1 MIGLDKDRRLSS
13 KPMIDRQL
21 QAALDTIP
29 GLVWLA
35 GVDGAAEFL
44 NRRWL
49 EYSGLSPT
57 QAVGWGWTVAV
68 HPDDVDQLTDIWR
81 NVLKAGVR
89 GEAEARLRRFDGE
102 YRWFIFT
109 AEPLK
114 DESGAIIGWCG
125 TNIDITEQRQ
135 AKTALEAREREL
147 SLIIETIPAFVWS
160 ASTDGRLTYVNRR
173 LFDYIGA
180 PMEFLRGQGWLEFVH
195 PDDRQ
200 EAIAR
205 WLHAVA
211 TGAPL
216 ENQYR
221 LRRAD
226 GVYRWFHV
234 PGQLGR
240 AADGRPTLWYGLLI
254 DIEDRKSVEE
264 ALRLTQIK
272 LSRATQIATVGEIAA
287 TIAHEINQPL
297 AAIATNGEAGLRFL
311 NRDVPD
317 INEARD
323 ALSSMI
329 SDGRRAGDVIQR
341 ICALFKGDGFETA
354 ALDLNAII
362 DEVLRLLGSE
372 MTRKGVS
379 LETRL
384 QTSLPLVV
392 GERVQL
398 QQLIFNLMLNGIEAM
413 ELISGRRKTLFFGSS
428 RSGACILVEIRDTG
442 TGIKEPDKIFDPF
455 FTTKKNGLGVG
466 LAICRSIIEAHDGK
480 LWASS
485 VGDGGSTFH
494 FSLPVQDA

>member
-1 MIGLDKDRRLSS
+1 MV
-13 KPMIDRQL
+13 DRQL

-35 GVDGAAEFL
+35 GVDGAAEYL

-49 EYSGLSPT
+49 EYSGLS
-57 QAVGWGWTVAV
+57 QAQAIGWGWTVAI
-68 HPDDVDQLTDIWR
+68 HPEDLDQLTYVWR

-89 GEAEARLRRFDGE
+89 GEAEARLRRADGE
-102 YRWFIFT
+102 YRWFVLT

-114 DESGAIIGWCG
+114 DESGAVIGWCG

-135 AKTALEAREREL
+135 AKTVLEMREREL

-160 ASTDGRLTYVNRR
+160 ASTDGRLTYVNQR

-180 PMEFLRGQGWLEFVH
+180 PMEVLRGEGWLNFVH
-195 PDDRQ
+195 PDDQ
-200 EAIAR
+200 PEAIAR
-205 WLHAVA
+205 WLHSVA

-226 GVYRWFHV
+226 GVYHWFHV
-234 PGQLGR
+234 PGQLGHTT
-240 AADGRPTLWYGLLI
+240 DGRPTLWYGLLI
-254 DIEDRKSVEE
+254 DIDDRKSVEE

-287 TIAHEINQPL
+287 SIAHEINQPL

-317 INEARD
+317 LNEVRD
-323 ALSSMI
+323 ALLSMI
-329 SDGRRAGDVIQR
+329 GDGRRAGEVIQR
-341 ICALFKGDGFETA
+341 IRALFKGGAPETTT
-354 ALDLNAII
+354 LDLNDVIG
-362 DEVLRLLGSE
+362 EVLKLLGTE
-372 MTRKGVS
+372 ITRKDVS
-379 LETRL
+379 LEARL
-384 QTSLPLVV
+384 ETGLPPLV

-398 QQLIFNLMLNGIEAM
+398 QQLIFNLILNAIEAM
-413 ELISGRRKTLFFGSS
+413 DSVSDQRRLLFVGSS
-428 RSGACILVEIRDTG
+428 RNEASVLVEIRDTG
-442 TGIKEPDKIFDPF
+442 IGLREPDKIFDAF
-455 FTTKKNGLGVG
+455 YTTKKKGLGMG
-466 LAICRSIIEAHDGK
+466 LAICRSIVEAHHGK

-485 VGDGGSTFH
+485 VGVGGTTFY
-494 FSLPVQDA
+494 FSLPAGDALP